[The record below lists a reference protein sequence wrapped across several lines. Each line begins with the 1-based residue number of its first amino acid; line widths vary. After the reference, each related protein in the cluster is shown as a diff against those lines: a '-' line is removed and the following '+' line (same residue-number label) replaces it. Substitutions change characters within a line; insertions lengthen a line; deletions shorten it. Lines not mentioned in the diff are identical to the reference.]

1 MTRCGGESRAPR
13 RALVCIA
20 ALMGLR
26 AVVAAQAPLA
36 FDEAYYWLWSKSLA
50 TGYLD
55 HPPLIAYVIRLGTTI
70 FGDTPL
76 GVRAVPLVLL
86 VGATWAVWRS
96 GANLLGSEAGGAT
109 AAVFFN
115 VTLMSGTVGLAATP
129 DSPAMAAAA
138 FFVFCLAQVAET
150 ERPAWWL
157 AAGVAGGF
165 ALLSKYT
172 APFLA
177 AGALLW
183 LCLSPRERRWL
194 RSPWPY
200 LGAVLSLVMFAPV
213 IVWNAAHDW
222 ISFSWQF
229 GRVVS
234 RGFSLRYL
242 GDFAA
247 GQVGLATPFILLL
260 GLAGMLGIVAT
271 EAKRR
276 APILLVVAML
286 APAAAY
292 FVWHSLHARVQG
304 NWPSFLYPAF
314 CIAAAWPAQGGG
326 LGGRVLRFSRAA
338 AVPTAVLLTL
348 IVYVHAFWPLV
359 SAPGSLDPVARIL
372 AVGYGPVVDEV
383 EALRRQTGAK
393 GIVTTSYAQTGWLA
407 FYLATHPP
415 VVQLTERDR
424 WHQEPPPG
432 PDLMAGPVLYVTES
446 WRDLKETVAER
457 FARIT
462 LLARISRL
470 RGDAVVEDYMVYRA
484 DGGRDAR

>member
-1 MTRCGGESRAPR
+1 VIRCGAASRAPW
-13 RALVCIA
+13 RALLCIA
-20 ALMGLR
+20 ALMGVR

-86 VGATWAVWRS
+86 IAATWAVWRS
-96 GANLLGSEAGGAT
+96 GAVLLGSEAGGAT
-109 AAVFFN
+109 AALFFN

-138 FFVFCLAQVAET
+138 FFVLCLAKVAET

-157 AAGVAGGF
+157 AAGMAGGF

-172 APFLA
+172 APFLG

-200 LGAVLSLVMFAPV
+200 LGAALALVMFAPV
-213 IVWNAAHDW
+213 IAWNAAHGW
-222 ISFSWQF
+222 ISFAWQF
-229 GRVVS
+229 GRVVTRS
-234 RGFSLRYL
+234 FSLRYL

-247 GQVGLATPFILLL
+247 GQVALATPFILVL
-260 GLAGMLGIVAT
+260 GLVGVLGIVAT
-271 EAKRR
+271 GAKRR
-276 APILLVVAML
+276 EPTGLVAALL

-314 CIAAAWPAQGGG
+314 CIAAAWPGQAGG
-326 LGGRVLRFSRAA
+326 LAGRLLRLSRAA

-348 IVYVHAFWPLV
+348 VVYVHAFRPLV
-359 SAPGSLDPVARIL
+359 AAPGSLDPVARIL

-383 EALRRQTGAK
+383 ETLRRQTGAK
-393 GIVTTSYAQTGWLA
+393 GIVTTNYAQTGWLA
-407 FYLATHPP
+407 FYMPSHPP

-424 WHQEPPPG
+424 WHQEPPPA

-446 WRDLKETVAER
+446 WRDLKDTVAER
-457 FARIT
+457 FTRMT
-462 LLARISRL
+462 LLARISRF
-470 RGDAVVEDYMVYRA
+470 RGDALVEDYLVYRA